1 MVWLTQCLLLK
12 PKTTVHTLKVI
23 RNFET
28 LHKFGFSLHLY
39 YMSYHVRN
47 ANLNCTLLQWKS
59 STLCNFLPLIFKK
72 VAAIP
77 AFVFETRI

>member
-28 LHKFGFSLHLY
+28 LHKFGFPLHLY

-47 ANLNCTLLQWKS
+47 AKLNCTLPQWKKFNVVQFS
-59 STLCNFLPLIFKK
+59 ASYF
-72 VAAIP
+72 
-77 AFVFETRI
+77 